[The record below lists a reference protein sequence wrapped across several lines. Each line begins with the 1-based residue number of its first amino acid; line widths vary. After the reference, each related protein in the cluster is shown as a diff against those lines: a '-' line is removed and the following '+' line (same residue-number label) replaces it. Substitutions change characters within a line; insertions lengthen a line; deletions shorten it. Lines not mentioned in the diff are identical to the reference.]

1 MTDEIAPGLIDWL
14 DSWHG
19 VCVCVFR
26 YTFRSKYLNVIDF
39 VFGNTGH
46 KIQKIRH
53 VPSTSDLARQYFR
66 PKSLKREKESTNKEE
81 SR

>member
-1 MTDEIAPGLIDWL
+1 
-14 DSWHG
+14 
-19 VCVCVFR
+19 
-26 YTFRSKYLNVIDF
+26 VIDF

-66 PKSLKREKESTNKEE
+66 PKALKREKESPYKEE

>member
-19 VCVCVFR
+19 VCVFR